1 MNEAM
6 PDKTFIRSDN
16 AYKVFKEALMPKLVA
31 IVEKYELGLD
41 LTDQYNLTMG
51 YMNEWLYRK
60 YMGDLLNDEFFDE

>member
-1 MNEAM
+1 
-6 PDKTFIRSDN
+6 
-16 AYKVFKEALMPKLVA
+16 MPKLVE

-51 YMNEWLYRK
+51 YLNEWLYRK